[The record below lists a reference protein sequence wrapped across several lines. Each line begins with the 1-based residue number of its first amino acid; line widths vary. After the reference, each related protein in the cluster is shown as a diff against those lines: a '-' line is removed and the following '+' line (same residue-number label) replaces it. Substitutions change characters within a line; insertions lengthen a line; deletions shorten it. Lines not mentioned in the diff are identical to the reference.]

1 MNKIKGKVAII
12 TGGASGIGET
22 TARLFANHGA
32 RAVVVADIQDELGEQ
47 VAKSIGS
54 NICTYI
60 HCDVTDEAQ
69 VKSMVESTVEI
80 YGQLDIMYSNAG
92 IVSKSDQTVVDF
104 DMEQF
109 DQLFAVNVRGM
120 AGCVK
125 HAARVMI
132 NLQVK
137 GNIICTASA
146 LGRIGAEQRTD
157 YCMSKH
163 AVVALMK
170 CASKQLGKY
179 GIRVNCVSPF
189 VVATPLTCKVFGKQA
204 MEVEKMHQTVT
215 SLKDV
220 VLKAEDVAE
229 AVLFLAC
236 DESSFVTGHDLAVDG
251 GYTT

>member
-1 MNKIKGKVAII
+1 MNKVKGKVAII

-22 TARLFANHGA
+22 TARLFSKHGA
-32 RAVVVADIQDELGEQ
+32 LVVVIADIQDELGEQ
-47 VAKSIGS
+47 AAKSIGS

-69 VKSMVESTVEI
+69 VKSMVDSTVEI
-80 YGQLDIMYSNAG
+80 YGQLDIMFSNAG
-92 IVSKSDQTVVDF
+92 ILSKSDQTIVDF

-109 DQLFAVNVRGM
+109 DQLFDVNVRGM
-120 AGCVK
+120 AVCVK
-125 HAARVMI
+125 HAARAMV
-132 NLQVK
+132 NGQVK
-137 GNIICTASA
+137 GNIISTASVA
-146 LGRIGAEQRTD
+146 GRMGAEQQTD
-157 YCMSKH
+157 YSMSKH

-170 CASKQLGKY
+170 CASKQFGKY

-189 VVATPLTCKVFGKQA
+189 VVATPLINKAFGE
-204 MEVEKMHQTVT
+204 EVMNMFQSMS

-236 DESSFVTGHDLAVDG
+236 DESGFVSGHDLVVDG
-251 GYTT
+251 GFTN